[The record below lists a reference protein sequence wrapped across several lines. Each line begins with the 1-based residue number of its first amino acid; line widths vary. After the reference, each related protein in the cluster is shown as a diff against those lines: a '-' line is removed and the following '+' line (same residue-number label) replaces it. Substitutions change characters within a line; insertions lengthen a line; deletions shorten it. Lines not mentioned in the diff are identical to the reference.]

1 MGTAT
6 TLTTPREQVDS
17 LIMQIADEN
26 GLEVASQLA
35 SVPSTSIKAPASEK
49 DVKEDDL
56 TRRYAD
62 LLTNI
67 TNSL

>member
-35 SVPSTSIKAPASEK
+35 QVPSAAIKAPAKEA
-49 DVKEDDL
+49 KEDDL
-56 TRRYAD
+56 TRRYVHGT
-62 LLTNI
+62 L
-67 TNSL
+67 NSIS